1 MARVCEVCGK
11 GKMMGNNVSHANNR
25 TKKSSFPNVQT
36 VRVVTKAGQKDA
48 DLHKVSSFR
57 HGKRRANLPYTL

>member
-25 TKKSSFPNVQT
+25 TKKSSFQMY
-36 VRVVTKAGQKDA
+36 RQSGLLQKAGQKDA

-57 HGKRRANLPYTL
+57 HGKKAG